1 MFDHGTGTDKDARRV
16 FQLSDISANPVEE
29 VSGRAISAADLRP
42 LLQRDDRQALRQLA
56 GHLLL
61 LALTGTL
68 IAQAQGSP
76 WLWPA
81 MFLHGAILVFLFAPL
96 HETIHRTAFATRAL
110 NDGAAFVIGLL
121 LMLPREYFRA
131 FHFAHHRHTQDP
143 ARDPEISSPR
153 PVTRGEWLIYVSGLP
168 YWRGQLAGLVTRA
181 FGRVAEDFYGNDIQR
196 QKVVRESRIVLG
208 IYAILLIGSLAFESD
223 LLLRYWV
230 IPALLG
236 QPLLR
241 LYLLAEHWGCP
252 LSPAAAPIDMLARSR
267 TTYTNA
273 LVNFLAWNMPYH
285 AEHHA
290 NPAVPFHALPRANAL
305 LKDRLGTTSPGY
317 VAATR
322 WIYERLHA

>member
-1 MFDHGTGTDKDARRV
+1 
-16 FQLSDISANPVEE
+16 LSDISANPAEE
-29 VSGRAISAADLRP
+29 ISGRVISAADMRP

-61 LALTGTL
+61 LVLTGTL
-68 IAQAQGSP
+68 IAWADDSL

-96 HETIHRTAFATRAL
+96 HETIHRTAFASRAL
-110 NDGAAFVIGLL
+110 NDGAAFAIGLL
-121 LMLPREYFRA
+121 LVLPREYFRA

-153 PVTRGEWLIYVSGLP
+153 PATRTQWLLHVTGLP
-168 YWRGQLAGLVTRA
+168 YWRWQLVGLVARA
-181 FGRVAEDFYGNDIQR
+181 FGRVAEDFYGNDVQR
-196 QKVVRESRIVLG
+196 QKVVRESRLVLG
-208 IYAILLIGSLAFESD
+208 IYAILLIGSLALQTD

-252 LSPAAAPIDMLARSR
+252 LSPATAPIDMLARSR

-273 LVNFLAWNMPYH
+273 LVNFIAWNMPYH

-305 LKDRLGTTSPGY
+305 LKGRLGTTSPGY
-317 VAATR
+317 IAATR
-322 WIYERLHA
+322 WIYQRLYP